1 LFIKLQDK
9 TGWFF
14 NTVILIFNITSENVK
29 MKRRNFIQL
38 STLAGVGLSLPM
50 AGILNACSTHPEHSL
65 EFKNLITGLLRDWSD
80 GMLKVQIN
88 NPSNLEVHGA
98 LGCPSC
104 SHIHGRCMDAVYPFL
119 YMADKTGD
127 EKYLEGAKLVMLWA
141 ENNVSQNDGSWTVI
155 QNPKSWKG
163 ITVFG
168 AIALAEA
175 LHYHGHVLD
184 NETRLAW
191 TKRLERAGQYIYDTF
206 TIDFTNV
213 NYPGTA
219 VYGLNLI
226 GDVLSRNDFKAKAKV
241 LAIGIKDYFTPKE
254 GLLFGECKNP
264 SSRLSKKGL
273 YGVDLGYNVEETLN
287 SLVMYSLKEND
298 EDLLQILTKS
308 LNSHLEFMMPDGG
321 WDNSWGNRMYKWSY
335 WGSRTC
341 DGSQPAFGMMS
352 HVNPAFGTAAVKNTE
367 LLQRCTADGLIHG
380 GPHYVSAGIP
390 PCVHHTFTHAKPLA
404 ALLDHWEHLP
414 EINTN
419 AELPRATADGVT
431 HFKDLDVYL
440 FARGNWRGTVSA
452 YDAEYHY
459 KEDFRQASGGALGVL
474 YHNKVGLLC
483 TASMAKY
490 QMVEKNNQ
498 QLQPGKDICLTPR
511 IETFKEGVW
520 YTNLYD
526 LPATV
531 NYKDENGTVE
541 LIADVDLKNVD
552 RKEVEGTASAFDIEY
567 KCSADKTVIRVST
580 EQAITEPTAFVLP
593 VISPNSEV
601 VTKISDT
608 EMTIQKPEGLVT
620 IRANVPLKIKDM
632 AGSRT
637 FNMVPG
643 VEAIPF
649 EAFFDTEK
657 KQDLEISI
665 SVS

>member
-1 LFIKLQDK
+1 
-9 TGWFF
+9 
-14 NTVILIFNITSENVK
+14 
-29 MKRRNFIQL
+29 MKRRNFLQL
-38 STLAGVGLSLPM
+38 STLAGVGLTLPM
-50 AGILNACSTHPEHSL
+50 SSILQSCSSHPEHSL
-65 EFKNLITGLLRDWSD
+65 EFKNLISGLLKDWSD

-88 NPSNLEVHGA
+88 NPSNIEVHGA

-127 EKYLEGAKLVMLWA
+127 EKYIEGAKLVMLWA
-141 ENNVSQNDGSWTVI
+141 ENNVSQENGAWTVI
-155 QNPKSWKG
+155 KNPKSWKG

-184 NETRLAW
+184 EATRKAW
-191 TKRLERAGQYIYDTF
+191 TKRLEKAGQYIYDEF
-206 TIDFTNV
+206 TIDFTNI

-219 VYGLNLI
+219 VYGLDLI
-226 GDVLSRNDFKAKAKV
+226 GGVVKRDDFKAKSKE
-241 LAIGIKDYFTPKE
+241 LAQQVKAYFTPNE
-254 GLLFGECKNP
+254 GLLFGECKK
-264 SSRLSKKGL
+264 SSSKLSEKGL
-273 YGVDLGYNVEETLN
+273 HGVDLGYNVEETLN
-287 SLVMYSLKEND
+287 SLVMYALKEKDD
-298 EDLLQILTKS
+298 ELLATLTKS
-308 LNSHLEFMMPDGG
+308 LNSHLEFMLPDGA

-341 DGSQPAFGMMS
+341 DGSQPAFGMMA
-352 HVNPAFGTAAVKNTE
+352 HINPAFGTD
-367 LLQRCTADGLIHG
+367 CLIHG
-380 GPHYVSAGIP
+380 GPGFIEAGIP

-414 EINTN
+414 EINKT
-419 AELPRATADGVT
+419 AALPRTTADGVK

-459 KEDFRQASGGALGVL
+459 KEDYRQTSGGALGVL
-474 YHNKVGLLC
+474 YHNKVGLIC
-483 TASMAKY
+483 AASMAEY
-490 QMVEKNNQ
+490 ALVEKNNQ
-498 QLQPGKDICLTPR
+498 QVQPNKDICLTPR
-511 IETFKEGVW
+511 VEVFKDNVW

-531 NYKDENGTVE
+531 ASKDEKGTIE
-541 LIADVDLKNVD
+541 LLADVKLKNVA
-552 RKEVEGTASAFDIEY
+552 RKQVEDTASDFDIAY
-567 KCSADKTVIRVST
+567 KCTADKTQIKVST
-580 EQAITEPTAFVLP
+580 TQDITEKTAFVLP
-593 VISPNSEV
+593 IVSPNTEV
-601 VTKISDT
+601 VTRVSDT

-620 IRANVPLKIKDM
+620 IIANVPLKIKDM

-649 EAFFDTEK
+649 EAFFDIEK

-665 SVS
+665 LVS